1 MQSSNNRPLTR
12 HENQM
17 RLLFM
22 HADEVIQKLEVL
34 NYSVDKLDRLDVM
47 INGVVGAPGLIEVVE
62 SLAFGIA
69 RVERLSGQVSSR
81 EVRDIADRLM
91 RIESLMTDNNRP
103 IEDEEKDTMSVV
115 VAVAKVT
122 AFMWGVSVM
131 TILHISLAHGV
142 P

>member
-1 MQSSNNRPLTR
+1 
-12 HENQM
+12 M